1 MKVEYLVLINSKEE
15 FCKSVTSLNNLIQS
29 YDGIAVINASI
40 KYKECDFD
48 YSVQLGDPE
57 STEHRFFHITM
68 CNSKESQ
75 SKQFQEF
82 LKLIRTIL
90 SKISGQ
96 PVEVLNDELS
106 SSRCITAYPIIH
118 KIENKMRKLITKFM
132 LTNIGFGWSKD
143 KIPKEVKESL
153 KSPKAKVT
161 NFIYEVDFIQLS
173 KFLFSNYASVDSKK
187 IIEKIKGASSVS
199 DLDLTEL
206 REFVPQSNWD
216 RYFATIVDC
225 SNDFLEKRWQRLYD
239 IRNKIAHN
247 RFITEDELV
256 ELKLLVQEVDEKL
269 QRAIDNLDQIHIS
282 DEQKEEVA
290 ENVAITRDEWYAKF
304 LSAWNI
310 LLDTLYG
317 VAVLV
322 APAEKLSNLGKGKN
336 WRGLS
341 NIVVSNSSVSR
352 EFKADLLEVATF
364 RNTLVHHTDVIF
376 TEQSIIERIDI
387 LLGLYDILKNVEK
400 EFIEEAVAEE
410 VVTEEVVAVEKVI

>member
-15 FCKSVTSLNNLIQS
+15 FCKSVSSLNNLIQS
-29 YDGIAVINASI
+29 YDGVVLVDGAIQ
-40 KYKECDFD
+40 YKECKFD
-48 YSVQLGDPE
+48 YSVQLGYPE
-57 STEHRFFHITM
+57 NTEHRFFHINM
-68 CNSKESQ
+68 CNTKKAQ
-75 SKQFQEF
+75 SNQFQEF

-96 PVEVLNDELS
+96 PVEVLNDDLS

-143 KIPKEVKESL
+143 KTPKEVKDSL
-153 KSPKAKVT
+153 KSTKTKNT
-161 NFIYEVDFIQLS
+161 NFLYEVDFIQLS
-173 KFLFSNYASVDSKK
+173 KFLFNNYASVDSNK
-187 IIEKIKGASSVS
+187 IIEKIKGASSVN
-199 DLDLTEL
+199 DLDLSEL

-247 RFITEDELV
+247 RFITEDELD
-256 ELKLLVQEVDEKL
+256 ELKVLAQEVDEKL
-269 QRAIDNLDQIHIS
+269 QSAIDNLDQIHIS

-290 ENVAITRDEWYAKF
+290 ENVAVTRDEWYAKF
-304 LSAWNI
+304 LSSWNI
-310 LLDTLYG
+310 LLETLHR

-322 APAEKLSNLGKGKN
+322 APPEKLDKLGNNKN

-341 NIVVSNSSVSR
+341 NIVLNHDSIPR
-352 EFKADLLEVATF
+352 KFKTELMEIATF

-376 TEQSIIERIDI
+376 TEESIIERIEI
-387 LLGLYDILKNVEK
+387 LLKLYDLLKNVEK
-400 EFIEEAVAEE
+400 EIAEKVASE
-410 VVTEEVVAVEKVI
+410 EEVVAE